1 MCAIRWWHTKHTNA
15 CARVSLIK
23 FSNQNQDT
31 SPTQIGIWNREPVRC
46 YSYKLPPSCASTWTR
61 RWVLG
66 AAPPV
71 GGDIES
77 HRRRRRAQLSLNE
90 LILRDDCSG
99 EEGRWNWR
107 LNGAHK
113 QTITQ
118 ADKQTKGCT
127 THGQIQTQ
135 SEITQTQTKEGMFCY
150 PNQLFPPWHRWLIG
164 SRHWVVSS
172 TV

>member
-23 FSNQNQDT
+23 FSNQNQDA
-31 SPTQIGIWNREPVRC
+31 SPQQIGIWNREPVRC

-71 GGDIES
+71 GGGDIES
-77 HRRRRRAQLSLNE
+77 HRRRRRAQLSPNE

-107 LNGAHK
+107 LNGADK
-113 QTITQ
+113 QTSRQ
-118 ADKQTKGCT
+118 ADKGMYHTWIDTDTVRNNTDTNKGR
-127 THGQIQTQ
+127 
-135 SEITQTQTKEGMFCY
+135 Y
-150 PNQLFPPWHRWLIG
+150 VLLFEPTIPSMTSLVHR
-164 SRHWVVSS
+164 
-172 TV
+172 